1 MLRVGL
7 TGGLGSGKSTAARL
21 FAAHGA
27 YIIQADTIGR
37 ELMEPGQAVYAAIVG
52 HFGEGVV
59 LPDGRLDRGAL
70 AKIAFADGRVEELNA
85 IVHPA
90 TIARQVELSETILA
104 RDSQA
109 IVIVESALIF
119 ETKYGETKYSD
130 TKYGETKYDET
141 NYGSQNADGKPWHSR
156 FDRII
161 LVTAPEEE
169 KVARFVARS
178 SAGNV
183 ITEERRTQL
192 EAEARRRLAQQISDE
207 QKSALCDYVLTN
219 GGPLTELEW
228 QVDQLWPILKAAAEQ
243 APARRQ

>member
-27 YIIQADTIGR
+27 HVFQSDAIGR
-37 ELMEPGQAVYAAIVG
+37 DLMEPGQAVYAAIVN
-52 HFGEGVV
+52 HFGKTVV

-90 TIARQVELSETILA
+90 VIARQAELGEAIFH
-104 RDSQA
+104 RDRQA
-109 IVIVESALIF
+109 IVMVESALIF
-119 ETKYGETKYSD
+119 ETSYGEANYSGAQA
-130 TKYGETKYDET
+130 GEGARW
-141 NYGSQNADGKPWHSR
+141 NSR

-161 LVTAPEEE
+161 LVTAPEEV
-169 KVARFVARS
+169 KIARFVARCAT
-178 SAGNV
+178 AGEM
-183 ITEERRTQL
+183 TETRRAEL
-192 EAEARRRLAQQISDE
+192 EAEARRRLAQQIPDE

-219 GGPLTELEW
+219 GGALTELEW
-228 QVDQLWPILKAAAEQ
+228 QVDQLWPILKNAAE
-243 APARRQ
+243 